1 MMRNK
6 EMTMINSSDDQQL
19 WASAPGEVGDML
31 VMYGEAC
38 TEEGATMTLEGF
50 KNFVAWRK
58 RVEKYFDNNEDSS

>member
-1 MMRNK
+1 
-6 EMTMINSSDDQQL
+6 MINSSDDQH
-19 WASAPGEVGDML
+19 MF

-38 TEEGATMTLEGF
+38 MEENTKMTLEGF